1 MAQNDKITSKRV
13 QSELAHN
20 LPSESDFSKIQMLLD
35 MQEHPENYSEEALE
49 TMLENPEVRELMEAT
64 AQLKQAMTWEE
75 TGKEPVNTDA
85 EWQYFAKAHLADSAP
100 RRGWLKVAATFIGV
114 LLVTGMAFAAIH
126 IVRMVNSQKPQVVQ
140 TEQPVTADPSTTMP
154 ADTVKTDTIAP
165 KIIRYD
171 EATLQKILSDIGEY
185 YRLRVELRN
194 EDAKTLRLFFQWNQR
209 QEASKVLEQLN
220 MFERI
225 HLVLN
230 DSTIIAE

>member
-1 MAQNDKITSKRV
+1 MDEKMMT
-13 QSELAHN
+13 
-20 LPSESDFSKIQMLLD
+20 LLD
-35 MQEHPENYSEEALE
+35 MQEHPENYSEQTLQEMAE
-49 TMLENPEVRELMEAT
+49 DPEMRELMEAT
-64 AQLKQAMTWEE
+64 AQLKQAMMWE
-75 TGKEPVNTDA
+75 NTHKQATNVDD
-85 EWQYFAKAHLADSAP
+85 EWQRFAGKHIADSKP
-100 RRGWLKVAATFIGV
+100 RRGWMKVAAVFLGV
-114 LLVTGMAFAAIH
+114 LFVSGITFAAIH
-126 IVRMVNSQKPQVVQ
+126 IVRMVNSQKSQTVQ
-140 TEQPVTADPSTTMP
+140 TEQPITAKASTTIP

-171 EATLQKILSDIGEY
+171 EATLQKILTDMGEY

-220 MFERI
+220 TFERI

>member
-1 MAQNDKITSKRV
+1 MEKN
-13 QSELAHN
+13 E
-20 LPSESDFSKIQMLLD
+20 KIQLLLD
-35 MQEHPENYSEEALE
+35 MQEHPENYSEQALK
-49 TMLENPEVRELMEAT
+49 TMLKDPEVRELMEA
-64 AQLKQAMTWEE
+64 AELLKQAMIWENAR
-75 TGKEPVNTDA
+75 KNAVNVDA
-85 EWQYFAKAHLADSAP
+85 EWQRFAGQHIADNKP
-100 RRGWLKVAATFIGV
+100 CRGWLKVAAVFLGV
-114 LLVTGMAFAAIH
+114 LFVSGITFAAIH
-126 IVRMVNSQKPQVVQ
+126 IVRMVNSQKSQTVQ
-140 TEQPVTADPSTTMP
+140 TEQPMTAKASTTIP

-171 EATLQKILSDIGEY
+171 EATLQKILTDMGEY

-220 MFERI
+220 TFERI

>member
-1 MAQNDKITSKRV
+1 MEKN
-13 QSELAHN
+13 E
-20 LPSESDFSKIQMLLD
+20 KIQMLLD
-35 MQEHPENYSEEALE
+35 MQEHPENYSEQALK
-49 TMLENPEVRELMEAT
+49 TMLKDPEVRELMEA
-64 AQLKQAMTWEE
+64 AELLKQAMIWENAR
-75 TGKEPVNTDA
+75 KNAVNVDA
-85 EWQYFAKAHLADSAP
+85 EWQRFAGQHIADSKP
-100 RRGWLKVAATFIGV
+100 RRGWLKVAAVFLGV
-114 LLVTGMAFAAIH
+114 LFVSGITFAAIH
-126 IVRMVNSQKPQVVQ
+126 IVRMVNSQKSQTVQ
-140 TEQPVTADPSTTMP
+140 TEQPMTAKASTTIP

-171 EATLQKILSDIGEY
+171 EATLQKILTDMGEY

-220 MFERI
+220 TFERI

>member
-1 MAQNDKITSKRV
+1 MVKN
-13 QSELAHN
+13 E
-20 LPSESDFSKIQMLLD
+20 KIQLLLD
-35 MQEHPENYSEEALE
+35 MHEHPENYSEQALK
-49 TMLENPEVRELMEAT
+49 TLLEDLEMRELMEA
-64 AQLKQAMTWEE
+64 AELLKQAMIWENSRKS
-75 TGKEPVNTDA
+75 TVNVDA
-85 EWQYFAKAHLADSAP
+85 EWQRFSGQHIADSKP
-100 RRGWLKVAATFIGV
+100 RRGWLKVAAVFLGV
-114 LLVTGMAFAAIH
+114 LFVSGITFAAIH
-126 IVRMVNSQKPQVVQ
+126 IVRMVNSQKSQTVK
-140 TEQPVTADPSTTMP
+140 TEQPMTAKASTTIP

-171 EATLQKILSDIGEY
+171 EATLQKILTDMGEY

-220 MFERI
+220 TFERI

>member
-1 MAQNDKITSKRV
+1 MEKN
-13 QSELAHN
+13 E
-20 LPSESDFSKIQMLLD
+20 KIQLLLD
-35 MQEHPENYSEEALE
+35 MQEHPENYSEQALE
-49 TMLENPEVRELMEAT
+49 TMLEDPEVRELMEAT
-64 AQLKQAMTWEE
+64 ELLKQAMIWENAR
-75 TGKEPVNTDA
+75 KNAVNVDA
-85 EWQYFAKAHLADSAP
+85 EWQRFAGQHIADSKP
-100 RRGWLKVAATFIGV
+100 RRGWMKVAAVFLGV
-114 LLVTGMAFAAIH
+114 LFVSGITFAAIH
-126 IVRMVNSQKPQVVQ
+126 IVRMVNSQKSQTVQ
-140 TEQPVTADPSTTMP
+140 TEQPMTAKASTTIP

-171 EATLQKILSDIGEY
+171 EATLQKILTDMGEY

-220 MFERI
+220 TFERI

>member
-1 MAQNDKITSKRV
+1 MEKN
-13 QSELAHN
+13 E
-20 LPSESDFSKIQMLLD
+20 KIQLLLD
-35 MQEHPENYSEEALE
+35 MQEHPENYSEQALE
-49 TMLENPEVRELMEAT
+49 TMLEDPEVRELMEAT
-64 AQLKQAMTWEE
+64 ELLKQAMIWENAR
-75 TGKEPVNTDA
+75 KNAVNVDA
-85 EWQYFAKAHLADSAP
+85 EWQRFAGQHIADSKP
-100 RRGWLKVAATFIGV
+100 RRGWLKVAAVFLGV
-114 LLVTGMAFAAIH
+114 LFVSGITFAAIH
-126 IVRMVNSQKPQVVQ
+126 IVRMVNSQKSQTVQ
-140 TEQPVTADPSTTMP
+140 TEQPMTAKASTTIP

-171 EATLQKILSDIGEY
+171 EATLQKILTDMGEY

-220 MFERI
+220 TFERI

>member
-1 MAQNDKITSKRV
+1 MAQN
-13 QSELAHN
+13 E
-20 LPSESDFSKIQMLLD
+20 KIQMLLD
-35 MQEHPENYSEEALE
+35 MQEHPENYSEQALE
-49 TMLENPEVRELMEAT
+49 TMLEDPDLRELMEAT

-75 TGKEPVNTDA
+75 TGKEPVNTGA
-85 EWQYFAKAHLADSAP
+85 EWQRFAKTHLADSAP

-114 LLVTGMAFAAIH
+114 LFVTGMTFAAIH
-126 IVRMVNSQKPQVVQ
+126 IVRMVNSQKAETVQV
-140 TEQPVTADPSTTMP
+140 EQPAPVKPSTTTP

-165 KIIRYD
+165 KVIRYD
-171 EATLQKILSDIGEY
+171 EATLYKILTDMGEY

>member
-1 MAQNDKITSKRV
+1 MEKN
-13 QSELAHN
+13 E
-20 LPSESDFSKIQMLLD
+20 KIQMLLD
-35 MQEHPENYSEEALE
+35 MQEHPENYSEQELK
-49 TMLENPEVRELMEAT
+49 TMLKDPEVRELMEAT
-64 AQLKQAMTWEE
+64 ALLKQTMIWENSRKS
-75 TGKEPVNTDA
+75 TVNVDA
-85 EWQYFAKAHLADSAP
+85 EWQRFAGQHIADSKP
-100 RRGWLKVAATFIGV
+100 RRGWLKVAAVFLGV
-114 LLVTGMAFAAIH
+114 LFVSGITFAAIH
-126 IVRMVNSQKPQVVQ
+126 IVRMVNSQKSQTVQ
-140 TEQPVTADPSTTMP
+140 TEQPMTAKASTTIP

-171 EATLQKILSDIGEY
+171 EATLQKILTDMGEY

>member
-1 MAQNDKITSKRV
+1 MEKN
-13 QSELAHN
+13 E
-20 LPSESDFSKIQMLLD
+20 KIQMLLD
-35 MQEHPENYSEEALE
+35 MQEHPENYSEQELK
-49 TMLENPEVRELMEAT
+49 TMLKDPEVRELMEAT
-64 AQLKQAMTWEE
+64 ALLKQAMIWENSRKS
-75 TGKEPVNTDA
+75 TVNVDA
-85 EWQYFAKAHLADSAP
+85 EWQRFAGQHIADSKP
-100 RRGWLKVAATFIGV
+100 RRGWMKVAAVFLGV
-114 LLVTGMAFAAIH
+114 LFVSGITFAAIH
-126 IVRMVNSQKPQVVQ
+126 IVRMVNSQKSQTVQ
-140 TEQPVTADPSTTMP
+140 TEQPMTAKASTTIP

-171 EATLQKILSDIGEY
+171 EATLQKILTDMGEY

-220 MFERI
+220 TLERI

>member
-1 MAQNDKITSKRV
+1 MEKN
-13 QSELAHN
+13 E
-20 LPSESDFSKIQMLLD
+20 KIQMLLD
-35 MQEHPENYSEEALE
+35 MQEHPENYSVQELK
-49 TMLENPEVRELMEAT
+49 TMLKDPEVRELMEAT
-64 AQLKQAMTWEE
+64 ALLKQAMIWENSR
-75 TGKEPVNTDA
+75 KNAVNVDA
-85 EWQYFAKAHLADSAP
+85 EWQRFAGQHIADSKP
-100 RRGWLKVAATFIGV
+100 RRGWMKVAAVFLGV
-114 LLVTGMAFAAIH
+114 LFVSGITFAAIH
-126 IVRMVNSQKPQVVQ
+126 IVRMFNSQKSQTVQ
-140 TEQPVTADPSTTMP
+140 TEQPMTAKASTTIP

-220 MFERI
+220 TFERI

>member
-1 MAQNDKITSKRV
+1 MEKN
-13 QSELAHN
+13 E
-20 LPSESDFSKIQMLLD
+20 KIQLLLD
-35 MQEHPENYSEEALE
+35 MQEHPENYSEQALK
-49 TMLENPEVRELMEAT
+49 TMLEDPEVCGLMEAT
-64 AQLKQAMTWEE
+64 ALLKQAMTWENARKS
-75 TGKEPVNTDA
+75 TVNVDA
-85 EWQYFAKAHLADSAP
+85 EWQRFSGQHIADSKP
-100 RRGWLKVAATFIGV
+100 RRGWLKVAAVFLGV
-114 LLVTGMAFAAIH
+114 LFVSGITFAAIH
-126 IVRMVNSQKPQVVQ
+126 IVRMVNSQKSQTVQ
-140 TEQPVTADPSTTMP
+140 TEQPMTAKASTTIP

-171 EATLQKILSDIGEY
+171 EATLQKILTDMGEY

-220 MFERI
+220 TFERI

>member
-1 MAQNDKITSKRV
+1 MEKN
-13 QSELAHN
+13 E
-20 LPSESDFSKIQMLLD
+20 KIQMLLD
-35 MQEHPENYSEEALE
+35 MQEHPENYSEQELK
-49 TMLENPEVRELMEAT
+49 TMLKDPEVRELMEAT
-64 AQLKQAMTWEE
+64 ALLKQAMIWENSRKS
-75 TGKEPVNTDA
+75 TVNVDA
-85 EWQYFAKAHLADSAP
+85 EWQRFAGQHISDSKP
-100 RRGWLKVAATFIGV
+100 RRGWLKVAAVFLGV
-114 LLVTGMAFAAIH
+114 LFVSGITFAAIH
-126 IVRMVNSQKPQVVQ
+126 IVRMVNSQKSQTVQ
-140 TEQPVTADPSTTMP
+140 TEQPMTAKASTAIP

-171 EATLQKILSDIGEY
+171 EATLQKILTDMGEY

-220 MFERI
+220 TFERI

>member
-1 MAQNDKITSKRV
+1 MEKN
-13 QSELAHN
+13 E
-20 LPSESDFSKIQMLLD
+20 KIQMLLD
-35 MQEHPENYSEEALE
+35 MQEHPENYSEQELK
-49 TMLENPEVRELMEAT
+49 TMLKDPEMRELMEA
-64 AQLKQAMTWEE
+64 AELLKQAMIWENSRKS
-75 TGKEPVNTDA
+75 TVNVDA
-85 EWQYFAKAHLADSAP
+85 EWQRFAGQHIADSKP
-100 RRGWLKVAATFIGV
+100 RRGWMKVAAVFFGV
-114 LLVTGMAFAAIH
+114 LFVSGITFAAIH
-126 IVRMVNSQKPQVVQ
+126 IVRMVNSQKSQTVQ
-140 TEQPVTADPSTTMP
+140 TEQPMTAKASTTIP

-171 EATLQKILSDIGEY
+171 EATLQKILTDMGEY

-220 MFERI
+220 TFERI

>member
-1 MAQNDKITSKRV
+1 MEKN
-13 QSELAHN
+13 E
-20 LPSESDFSKIQMLLD
+20 KIQMLLD
-35 MQEHPENYSEEALE
+35 MQEHPENYSEQELK
-49 TMLENPEVRELMEAT
+49 TMLKDPEMRELMEA
-64 AQLKQAMTWEE
+64 AELLKQAMIWENSRKS
-75 TGKEPVNTDA
+75 TVNVDA
-85 EWQYFAKAHLADSAP
+85 EWQRFAGQHIADSKP
-100 RRGWLKVAATFIGV
+100 RRGWMKVAAVFLGV
-114 LLVTGMAFAAIH
+114 LFVSGITFAAIH
-126 IVRMVNSQKPQVVQ
+126 IVRMVNSQKSQTVQ
-140 TEQPVTADPSTTMP
+140 TEQPMTAKASMTIP

-171 EATLQKILSDIGEY
+171 EATLQKILTDMGEY

-220 MFERI
+220 TFERI

>member
-1 MAQNDKITSKRV
+1 MEKN
-13 QSELAHN
+13 E
-20 LPSESDFSKIQMLLD
+20 KIQMLLD
-35 MQEHPENYSEEALE
+35 MQEHPENYSEQELK
-49 TMLENPEVRELMEAT
+49 TMLKDPEMRELMEA
-64 AQLKQAMTWEE
+64 AELLKQAMIWENSR
-75 TGKEPVNTDA
+75 KSAVNVDA
-85 EWQYFAKAHLADSAP
+85 EWQRFAGQHIADSKP
-100 RRGWLKVAATFIGV
+100 RRGWMKVAAVFLGV
-114 LLVTGMAFAAIH
+114 LFVSGITFAAIH
-126 IVRMVNSQKPQVVQ
+126 IVRMVNSQKSQTVQ
-140 TEQPVTADPSTTMP
+140 TEQPMTAKASTTIP

-171 EATLQKILSDIGEY
+171 EATLQKILTDMGEY

-220 MFERI
+220 TFERI

>member
-1 MAQNDKITSKRV
+1 MEKN
-13 QSELAHN
+13 E
-20 LPSESDFSKIQMLLD
+20 KIQMLLD
-35 MQEHPENYSEEALE
+35 MQEHPENYSEQELK
-49 TMLENPEVRELMEAT
+49 TMLKDPEVRELMEAT
-64 AQLKQAMTWEE
+64 ALLKQAMTWENSRKN
-75 TGKEPVNTDA
+75 TVNVDA
-85 EWQYFAKAHLADSAP
+85 EWQRFSGQHIADSKP
-100 RRGWLKVAATFIGV
+100 RRGWMKVAAVFLGV
-114 LLVTGMAFAAIH
+114 LFVSGITFAAIH
-126 IVRMVNSQKPQVVQ
+126 IVRMVNSQKSQTVQ
-140 TEQPVTADPSTTMP
+140 TEQPMTAKASTTIP

-171 EATLQKILSDIGEY
+171 ETTLQKILTDMGEY

-220 MFERI
+220 TFERI

>member
-1 MAQNDKITSKRV
+1 M
-13 QSELAHN
+13 
-20 LPSESDFSKIQMLLD
+20 
-35 MQEHPENYSEEALE
+35 
-49 TMLENPEVRELMEAT
+49 
-64 AQLKQAMTWEE
+64 
-75 TGKEPVNTDA
+75 
-85 EWQYFAKAHLADSAP
+85 
-100 RRGWLKVAATFIGV
+100 KVAAVFFGV
-114 LLVTGMAFAAIH
+114 LFVSGITFAAIH
-126 IVRMVNSQKPQVVQ
+126 IVQMVNSQKSQTVQ
-140 TEQPVTADPSTTMP
+140 TEQPMTAKASTTIP

-171 EATLQKILSDIGEY
+171 EATLQKILTDMGEY

-220 MFERI
+220 TFERI

>member
-1 MAQNDKITSKRV
+1 MEKN
-13 QSELAHN
+13 E
-20 LPSESDFSKIQMLLD
+20 KIQMLLD
-35 MQEHPENYSEEALE
+35 MQEHPENYSEQELK
-49 TMLENPEVRELMEAT
+49 TMLKDPEVRELMEAT
-64 AQLKQAMTWEE
+64 ALLKQAMIWENSRKS
-75 TGKEPVNTDA
+75 TVNVDA
-85 EWQYFAKAHLADSAP
+85 EWQRFAGQHIADSKP
-100 RRGWLKVAATFIGV
+100 RRGWLKVAAVFLGV
-114 LLVTGMAFAAIH
+114 LFVSGITFAAIH
-126 IVRMVNSQKPQVVQ
+126 IVRMVNSQKSQTVQ
-140 TEQPVTADPSTTMP
+140 TEQPMTAKASTTIP

-171 EATLQKILSDIGEY
+171 EATLQKILTDMGEY

-220 MFERI
+220 TFERI

>member
-1 MAQNDKITSKRV
+1 MEKN
-13 QSELAHN
+13 E
-20 LPSESDFSKIQMLLD
+20 KIQMLLD
-35 MQEHPENYSEEALE
+35 MQEHLENYSEQELK
-49 TMLENPEVRELMEAT
+49 TMLKDPEVRELMEAT
-64 AQLKQAMTWEE
+64 ELLKQAMIWENARKS
-75 TGKEPVNTDA
+75 TVNVDA
-85 EWQYFAKAHLADSAP
+85 EWQRFAGQHIADSKP
-100 RRGWLKVAATFIGV
+100 RRGWMKVAAVFLGV
-114 LLVTGMAFAAIH
+114 LFVSGITFAAIH
-126 IVRMVNSQKPQVVQ
+126 IVRMINSQKSQTVQ
-140 TEQPVTADPSTTMP
+140 TEQPMTAKASTTIP

-171 EATLQKILSDIGEY
+171 EATLQKILTDMGEY

-220 MFERI
+220 TFERI

>member
-1 MAQNDKITSKRV
+1 MEKN
-13 QSELAHN
+13 E
-20 LPSESDFSKIQMLLD
+20 KIQMLLD
-35 MQEHPENYSEEALE
+35 MQEHPENYSEQELK
-49 TMLENPEVRELMEAT
+49 TMLKDPEMRELMEA
-64 AQLKQAMTWEE
+64 AELLKQAMIWENSRKS
-75 TGKEPVNTDA
+75 TVNVDA
-85 EWQYFAKAHLADSAP
+85 EWQRFAGQHIADSKP
-100 RRGWLKVAATFIGV
+100 RRGWIKVAAVFLGV
-114 LLVTGMAFAAIH
+114 LFVSGITFAAIH
-126 IVRMVNSQKPQVVQ
+126 IVRMVNSQKSQTVQ
-140 TEQPVTADPSTTMP
+140 TEQPMTAKASTTIP

-171 EATLQKILSDIGEY
+171 EATLQKILTDMGEY

-220 MFERI
+220 TFERI

>member
-1 MAQNDKITSKRV
+1 MEKN
-13 QSELAHN
+13 E
-20 LPSESDFSKIQMLLD
+20 KIQMLLD
-35 MQEHPENYSEEALE
+35 MQEHPENYSEQELK
-49 TMLENPEVRELMEAT
+49 TMLKDPEVRELMEAT
-64 AQLKQAMTWEE
+64 ALLKQAMIWENSRKS
-75 TGKEPVNTDA
+75 TVNVDA
-85 EWQYFAKAHLADSAP
+85 EWQRFAGQHIADSKP
-100 RRGWLKVAATFIGV
+100 RRGWMKVAAVFLGV
-114 LLVTGMAFAAIH
+114 LFVSGITFAAIH
-126 IVRMVNSQKPQVVQ
+126 IVRMVNSQKSQTVQ
-140 TEQPVTADPSTTMP
+140 TEQPMTAKASTTIP

-220 MFERI
+220 TFERI

>member
-1 MAQNDKITSKRV
+1 MEKN
-13 QSELAHN
+13 E
-20 LPSESDFSKIQMLLD
+20 KIQLLLD
-35 MQEHPENYSEEALE
+35 MQEHPENYSEQALE
-49 TMLENPEVRELMEAT
+49 TMLEDPEVRELMEAT
-64 AQLKQAMTWEE
+64 ELLKQAMIWENSRKS
-75 TGKEPVNTDA
+75 TVNVDA
-85 EWQYFAKAHLADSAP
+85 EWQRFAGQHIADSKP
-100 RRGWLKVAATFIGV
+100 RRGWMKVAAVFLGV
-114 LLVTGMAFAAIH
+114 LFVSGITFAAIH
-126 IVRMVNSQKPQVVQ
+126 IVRMVNSQKSQTVQ
-140 TEQPVTADPSTTMP
+140 TEQPMTAKASTTIP

-171 EATLQKILSDIGEY
+171 EATLQKILTDMGEY

-220 MFERI
+220 TFERI

>member
-1 MAQNDKITSKRV
+1 MDEKMMT
-13 QSELAHN
+13 
-20 LPSESDFSKIQMLLD
+20 LLD
-35 MQEHPENYSEEALE
+35 MQEHPENYSEQTLQEMAE
-49 TMLENPEVRELMEAT
+49 DPEMRELMEAT
-64 AQLKQAMTWEE
+64 AQLKQAMMWE
-75 TGKEPVNTDA
+75 NTHKQATNVDA
-85 EWQYFAKAHLADSAP
+85 EWQRFAGKHIADSKP
-100 RRGWLKVAATFIGV
+100 RRGWMKVAAVFLGV
-114 LLVTGMAFAAIH
+114 LFVSGITFAAIH
-126 IVRMVNSQKPQVVQ
+126 IVRMVNSQKSQTVQ
-140 TEQPVTADPSTTMP
+140 TEQPITAKASTTIP

-171 EATLQKILSDIGEY
+171 EATLQKILTDMGEY

-220 MFERI
+220 TFERI

>member
-1 MAQNDKITSKRV
+1 MAQN
-13 QSELAHN
+13 E
-20 LPSESDFSKIQMLLD
+20 KIQMLLD
-35 MQEHPENYSEEALE
+35 MQEHPENYSEQAFE
-49 TMLENPEVRELMEAT
+49 TMLEDPDVRELMEAT

-75 TGKEPVNTDA
+75 TGKEPVNTGA
-85 EWQYFAKAHLADSAP
+85 EWQRFAKTHLADSAP

-114 LLVTGMAFAAIH
+114 LFVTGMTFAAIH
-126 IVRMVNSQKPQVVQ
+126 IVRMVNSHKAETVQV
-140 TEQPVTADPSTTMP
+140 EQPAPVKPSTTTP

-165 KIIRYD
+165 KVIRYD
-171 EATLQKILSDIGEY
+171 EATLYKILTDMGEY

>member
-1 MAQNDKITSKRV
+1 MEKN
-13 QSELAHN
+13 E
-20 LPSESDFSKIQMLLD
+20 KIQMLLD
-35 MQEHPENYSEEALE
+35 MQEHPENYSEQELK
-49 TMLENPEVRELMEAT
+49 TMLKDPEVRELMEAT
-64 AQLKQAMTWEE
+64 ALLKQAMIWENSR
-75 TGKEPVNTDA
+75 KNAVNVDA
-85 EWQYFAKAHLADSAP
+85 EWQRFAGQHIADSKP
-100 RRGWLKVAATFIGV
+100 RRGWLKVAAVFLGV
-114 LLVTGMAFAAIH
+114 LFVSGITFAAIH
-126 IVRMVNSQKPQVVQ
+126 IVRMVNSQKSQTVQ
-140 TEQPVTADPSTTMP
+140 TEQPMTAKASTTIP

-171 EATLQKILSDIGEY
+171 EATLQKILTDMGEY

-220 MFERI
+220 TFERI

>member
-1 MAQNDKITSKRV
+1 MEKN
-13 QSELAHN
+13 E
-20 LPSESDFSKIQMLLD
+20 KIQMLLD
-35 MQEHPENYSEEALE
+35 MQEHPENYSEQELK
-49 TMLENPEVRELMEAT
+49 TMLKDPEVRELMEAT
-64 AQLKQAMTWEE
+64 ALLKQAMIWENSRKN
-75 TGKEPVNTDA
+75 TVNVDA
-85 EWQYFAKAHLADSAP
+85 EWQRFAGQHIADSKP
-100 RRGWLKVAATFIGV
+100 RRGWLKVAAVFLGV
-114 LLVTGMAFAAIH
+114 LFVSGITFAAIH
-126 IVRMVNSQKPQVVQ
+126 IVRMVNSQKSQTVQ
-140 TEQPVTADPSTTMP
+140 TEQPMTAKASTTIP

-171 EATLQKILSDIGEY
+171 EATLQKILTDMGEY

-220 MFERI
+220 TFERI